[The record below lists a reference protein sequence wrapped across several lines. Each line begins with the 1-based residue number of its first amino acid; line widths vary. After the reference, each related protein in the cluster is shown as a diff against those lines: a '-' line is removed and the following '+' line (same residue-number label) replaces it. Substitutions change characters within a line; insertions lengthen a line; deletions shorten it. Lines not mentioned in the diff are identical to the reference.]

1 MSQCYSEVYTDT
13 NAHLHTHTPTHMQ
26 SRNAERYHQ
35 KFSELKIIPTHN
47 TIVIIFFGRG
57 STLSPHRQMSTERT
71 IFNKL
76 EILECRRI

>member
-1 MSQCYSEVYTDT
+1 M
-13 NAHLHTHTPTHMQ
+13 HTHTHTHILLQ
-26 SRNAERYHQ
+26 SRNAESYHQ
-35 KFSELKIIPTHN
+35 NFSELKMIPTHN